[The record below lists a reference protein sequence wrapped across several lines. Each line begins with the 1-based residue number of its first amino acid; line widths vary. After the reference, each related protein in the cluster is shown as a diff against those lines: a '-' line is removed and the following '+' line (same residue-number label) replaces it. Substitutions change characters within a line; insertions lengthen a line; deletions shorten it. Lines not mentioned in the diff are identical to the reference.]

1 MLRLAAEA
9 DLTIE
14 ERLIPVTEAHA
25 AAEAFYTSASAFV
38 MPVIEI
44 DGKAIGDGKPGQLT
58 KRLRELYLPS
68 WRGLDEARFRRTAGG
83 TVWRAAC
90 FVGTS

>member
-1 MLRLAAEA
+1 ME
-9 DLTIE
+9 
-14 ERLIPVTEAHA
+14 EAHA

-58 KRLRELYLPS
+58 KRLRELYLE
-68 WRGLDEARFRRTAGG
+68 LARAG
-83 TVWRAAC
+83 
-90 FVGTS
+90 